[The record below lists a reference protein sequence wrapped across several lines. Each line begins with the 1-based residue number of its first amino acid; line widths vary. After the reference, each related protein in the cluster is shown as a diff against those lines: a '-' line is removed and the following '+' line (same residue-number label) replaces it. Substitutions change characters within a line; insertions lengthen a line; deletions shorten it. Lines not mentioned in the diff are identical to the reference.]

1 MGISLKT
8 HKMLWGRAANRCAFP
23 ECRRELV
30 MDASE
35 TDDESLIGE
44 ECHIVAREQNG
55 PRGDSPLASESRDKY
70 ENLIL
75 LCNIHH
81 KVIDDQPNTYSVQA
95 LKEMKASHEKWVR
108 TSLQDFDPAR
118 QHDDE
123 LYATLIEDWMRF
135 ADIENWQAWTSY
147 ALSDGQPKLLVSDEE
162 RLRKLLEWLFSRI
175 WPERY
180 LELEAAF
187 ENFLLVLQ
195 DFLSVFHRHTE
206 KHRHWFVTVKF
217 YKARGEERDLY
228 HKLGEAYDFHV
239 DLVED
244 LMLELTRAANYICE
258 RIRQFNDPTFR
269 LLKEG
274 VILVESGP
282 TSTLS
287 YDLFRPR
294 YHGGERTLR
303 PYPGLEDF
311 KIARKKRDV
320 HFGTGI
326 EPEKSS

>member
-1 MGISLKT
+1 MSIPLKT

-23 ECRRELV
+23 ECRHELV

-55 PRGDSPLASESRDKY
+55 PRGGSQLTQKSRDKY
-70 ENLIL
+70 ANLIL

-108 TSLQDFDPAR
+108 TSLQDFDPTR

-123 LYATLIEDWMRF
+123 LYAALIEDWMHY
-135 ADIENWQAWTSY
+135 ADVENWKAWTSY
-147 ALSDGQPKLLVSDEE
+147 TLSDGQPQLPVSHEE
-162 RLRKLLEWLFSRI
+162 QLRKLSEWIFSRI

-180 LELEAAF
+180 PELEAAF

-195 DFLSVFHRHTE
+195 DFLYVFHRHTE
-206 KHRHWFVTVKF
+206 KQGDCYVTVKF
-217 YKARGEERDLY
+217 YKVRGEERHLY
-228 HKLGEAYDFHV
+228 HELEEAYDFHV

-258 RIRQFNDPTFR
+258 RVRQFIDRTFR
-269 LLKEG
+269 LKEG

-282 TSTLS
+282 TSSLS

-294 YHGGERTLR
+294 YHGDERTLR
-303 PYPGLEDF
+303 PYPGLERF
-311 KIARKKRDV
+311 KIARKNRDV
-320 HFGTGI
+320 HFGAGI
-326 EPEKSS
+326 EPEKLS